1 MYKWIAEHH
10 QVLSVFAS
18 FGSLVIWLVY
28 AQLLYLGFRRQR
40 SPRLI
45 INRGRN
51 KDINALCLISN
62 MSAESVFIEYI
73 IAKLETSEGE
83 ITMDV
88 TDFEREYSEGDD
100 DDRPSLNVR
109 ENTRQGPIESGGFLH
124 IGTFC
129 ELIHRLTR
137 DENLKV
143 VDGMPQ
149 GKLEFTRLTL
159 SLIGIYGPENM
170 PIGAERSFDL
180 NVSENRLGLKPASW
194 DTEQLASIRQRR
206 KLRKTV
212 EQLNA
217 TDFSSSSSFR
227 RLAEENNTDN
237 SSTAEKV
244 SKAG

>member
-10 QVLSVFAS
+10 QVLSIVAS
-18 FGSLVIWLVY
+18 FGSLLIWLVY

-62 MSAESVFIEYI
+62 MSAESVFVEYI

-88 TDFEREYSEGDD
+88 TDFEREYSEGDEQSPLD
-100 DDRPSLNVR
+100 VR
-109 ENTRQGPIESGGFLH
+109 ENTRQGPIECGGFLH

-129 ELIHRLTR
+129 ELIQRLAR
-137 DENLKV
+137 YENIEV
-143 VDGMPQ
+143 VDGQPQ
-149 GKLEFTRLTL
+149 GELEFTRLTL

-170 PIGAERSFDL
+170 PVGAERSFDIS
-180 NVSENRLGLKPASW
+180 VSGSRLGLKPASW
-194 DTEQLASIRQRR
+194 DTKQLASIRQRR
-206 KLRKTV
+206 KLRRTV
-212 EQLNA
+212 EELNA
-217 TDFSSSSSFR
+217 TDFSSSSSLR
-227 RLAEENNTDN
+227 RVA
-237 SSTAEKV
+237 AIQK
-244 SKAG
+244 

>member
-10 QVLSVFAS
+10 QVLSVCAS

-88 TDFEREYSEGDD
+88 TDFEREYSEGDED
-100 DDRPSLNVR
+100 DDWPSLDVR

-129 ELIHRLTR
+129 ELIQRLAR
-137 DENLKV
+137 DENIKV
-143 VDGMPQ
+143 IDGIPQ
-149 GKLEFTRLTL
+149 GELEFTRLTL

-180 NVSENRLGLKPASW
+180 TVSGNRLSLKPASW
-194 DTEQLASIRQRR
+194 DTKQLASILQRR

-212 EQLNA
+212 KKLNS

-227 RLAEENNTDN
+227 YVAH
-237 SSTAEKV
+237 
-244 SKAG
+244 KANGWD

>member
-1 MYKWIAEHH
+1 VYKWIAEHH
-10 QVLSVFAS
+10 QVLSVCAS
-18 FGSLVIWLVY
+18 FGSLIIWLVY

-73 IAKLETSEGE
+73 IAELETSEGE

-88 TDFEREYSEGDD
+88 TDFEREYSEGDED
-100 DDRPSLNVR
+100 DGQPPLDVR

-129 ELIHRLTR
+129 ELIQRLAR
-137 DENLKV
+137 DENIKV
-143 VDGMPQ
+143 TDGIPQ
-149 GKLEFTRLTL
+149 GELEFTRLTL

-180 NVSENRLGLKPASW
+180 TVSGNRLGLKPASW
-194 DTEQLASIRQRR
+194 DTKQLASIRQRR
-206 KLRKTV
+206 KLRKRV
-212 EQLNA
+212 ERLNA

-227 RLAEENNTDN
+227 HMAR
-237 SSTAEKV
+237 
-244 SKAG
+244 KADG